1 MVISFSLFLIC
12 RLKSNSFLIF
22 KSIKIREF
30 ESNSKVDVSV
40 GWLLYLFNGI
50 VTGILKG
57 YDALMNL
64 VLDDTVEYLRGIL
77 SWLAMIYRFWWPT
90 FIVGR
95 NTTTWNC
102 DLSRNRHN
110 DHKSGRGYDR
120 NSKSLWIIV
129 FPVDCLFTDFASN
142 RSLRSTK

>member
-77 SWLAMIYRFWWPT
+77 SWLAMIYRF
-90 FIVGR
+90 
-95 NTTTWNC
+95 
-102 DLSRNRHN
+102 
-110 DHKSGRGYDR
+110 
-120 NSKSLWIIV
+120 
-129 FPVDCLFTDFASN
+129 
-142 RSLRSTK
+142 